1 MKTCVITRPKL
12 AGRLIK
18 AGHEA
23 SETINPFKPNYVAWE
38 FVLDDDAV
46 QIIKEYYDSI
56 GCPVPKAVKEWCE
69 NECV

>member
-1 MKTCVITRPKL
+1 MKTYVVTRPKL

-23 SETINPFKPNYVAWE
+23 NETINPFKPDYVAWE

-46 QIIKEYYDSI
+46 KIIKEYYESI
-56 GCPVPKAVKEWCE
+56 GKPVPKIVISWCE
-69 NECV
+69 NECI